1 LHAYYDAPQC
11 RIKIEQYFK
20 GKTVQNQLQQPL
32 VKLRD
37 FMLSAIKEPLDSFY
51 FLLLQ
56 LVCVYAVNP
65 EKIPKVFQNIPAVHF
80 SLAISGNIFSSLGGF
95 PLEFARYF
103 APFPRDISQISLL
116 PNELIVA
123 VVTFLQHLPS
133 RYERAREVIRQRG
146 FSLSPRECWS
156 AFAPITGPCSRLL
169 HRHFL
174 YAAFQLHQ
182 PDVVE
187 SLDDMFVQCQNS
199 VLAHL
204 DEPGHAAAAQ
214 SRFETLS
221 RSIMHK
227 ALEDRGT
234 SLSAPTTDPL
244 PTALQR
250 PVGRQATMQESMMQ
264 QPAGP
269 ALAGYTPATQ
279 HYAPPQSLPTVV
291 PTQQSILQHP
301 ASSTAR
307 FIPITQYLPAHI
319 QPRPGHPVQHQPR
332 AHSARNSTTFHSPQ
346 LPPDQLGA
354 NPAFPAAAPVYPPL
368 FARPG
373 DLPSLPADAHP
384 EVYAMY
390 QSHLTNKAMK
400 LVDYYTEPEHTVPLY
415 QVVNDLPLSPNQ
427 LKFSTDKPSHRFT
440 FEVSEDNFKHRPV
453 EEVVSDYRPSQWRV
467 NRATRFF
474 RFRCAKYIPQQ
485 DGNTVQKTWMDTPTF
500 WPLHCYFNCNGQQLE
515 LRRSNQWHK
524 NLPVDLIPFIKAG
537 QNTID
542 VFVNKLPNQKVETF
556 VGAVECIK
564 LGTADTIIKD
574 VSERV
579 KRAEDF
585 IQSLASKSKS
595 SAEQDDDELSIV
607 SESVQ
612 VSIYDPIMG
621 SGICKTPVRSVH
633 CGHKECFDLET
644 FLQSRT
650 KRPENDVFE
659 ADTWAC
665 PICKA
670 YSAPSTLHIEEY
682 FVNVRNELVKHGRMD
697 ARSIVINKGGT
708 WSVKEEPKQDEQGSK
723 MSAVEQ
729 NPEPVGVVELD

>member
-1 LHAYYDAPQC
+1 
-11 RIKIEQYFK
+11 
-20 GKTVQNQLQQPL
+20 
-32 VKLRD
+32 
-37 FMLSAIKEPLDSFY
+37 
-51 FLLLQ
+51 
-56 LVCVYAVNP
+56 
-65 EKIPKVFQNIPAVHF
+65 
-80 SLAISGNIFSSLGGF
+80 
-95 PLEFARYF
+95 
-103 APFPRDISQISLL
+103 
-116 PNELIVA
+116 
-123 VVTFLQHLPS
+123 
-133 RYERAREVIRQRG
+133 
-146 FSLSPRECWS
+146 
-156 AFAPITGPCSRLL
+156 
-169 HRHFL
+169 
-174 YAAFQLHQ
+174 
-182 PDVVE
+182 
-187 SLDDMFVQCQNS
+187 
-199 VLAHL
+199 
-204 DEPGHAAAAQ
+204 
-214 SRFETLS
+214 
-221 RSIMHK
+221 MHK
-227 ALEDRGT
+227 ALESHGT
-234 SLSAPTTDPL
+234 SWSAPAAVPFQTVLQQPL
-244 PTALQR
+244 
-250 PVGRQATMQESMMQ
+250 GRQATMQESIMR

-269 ALAGYTPATQ
+269 ALAGHAPAIQ
-279 HYAPPQSLPTVV
+279 HYAPPQSLPIVTS
-291 PTQQSILQHP
+291 TQQPMLQRP
-301 ASSTAR
+301 ASRTSW
-307 FIPITQYLPAHI
+307 FIPVTHNLPAHT
-319 QPRPGHPVQHQPR
+319 QSRPGDSVQHHPRPHQARNSTSR
-332 AHSARNSTTFHSPQ
+332 ANSTTFHSPQ
-346 LPPDQLGA
+346 LPPHQLAA
-354 NPAFPAAAPVYPPL
+354 NPPVPATAPL

-390 QSHLTNKAMK
+390 QSHLTNKVMK

-427 LKFSTDKPSHRFT
+427 LKFCTDKPSHSFT
-440 FEVSEDNFKHRPV
+440 FEVSEDNFKHGPV
-453 EEVVSDYRPSQWRV
+453 EEVVSAYRPSQWRV

-474 RFRCAKYIPQQ
+474 RFRCAKYVPQQ
-485 DGNTVQKTWMDTPTF
+485 DGDTVQKTWMDAPTF

-524 NLPVDLIPFIKAG
+524 NLPVDLMPFIKAG

-542 VFVNKLPNQKVETF
+542 VFVNRLPNQKVETF

-564 LGTADTIIKD
+564 LPIADTIIKD

-579 KRAEDF
+579 KKAEDF

-670 YSAPSTLHIEEY
+670 SCAPSTLHIEEY
-682 FVNVRNELVKHGRMD
+682 FVNVRNELIKLGRMY
-697 ARSIVINKGGT
+697 ARSIVINKDGT

-723 MSAVEQ
+723 MSAAEQ
-729 NPEPVGVVELD
+729 NPGPVEIVELD